1 MIDIQHHIQILE
13 RKIETII
20 RRRKKYGKT
29 INTFVFLGGALSIA
43 FFMVLGLEITIDQ
56 KIIVTL
62 VTLISISCG
71 VGLMC
76 IYNSMLNTKVR
87 DYKSFLSELR
97 EIERKIGSSFDPRKH

>member
-1 MIDIQHHIQILE
+1 MIDIQHHIQTLE

-20 RRRKKYGKT
+20 LRRRKYGKA
-29 INTFVFLGGALSIA
+29 INTFVFLIGAMSIA
-43 FFMVLGLEITIDQ
+43 FIMALGLEITIDQ
-56 KIIVTL
+56 QTMVTL

-76 IYNSMLNTKVR
+76 IYNSMVNIKVR

-97 EIERKIGSSFDPRKH
+97 EIERKIGSTIDPRKH